1 MKGWSFGALIKALRG
16 AAFLDV
22 GNTANTVAAGD
33 DSRIVGSMQK
43 SANLSDVT
51 NVSSARNSIG
61 LGSANNVAFASVAA
75 TGPITGGNTTIY
87 TDAVT
92 VGGPDANNKHV
103 FFRNSTGAELGL
115 VYVSPYGSGN
125 MGLRVKEG
133 PELRIDANGNVTV
146 NGVANMQNNA
156 NIAGTANVGGL
167 VSAGAV
173 NGNYGTITTNFG
185 VQGVLTSGI
194 LNSGDGNFSN
204 NVAVTKTLTAN
215 KVATP
220 YVEATSQLIT
230 GSATVNGLSVQTN
243 ATINGTVLA
252 TNLAATNK
260 LTVNNEIVCNSIGVN
275 TDVTLGRTLNAQTV
289 VADGFICHNAGW
301 FGSTQQISAG
311 TQASIEANG
320 DIGGLIW
327 GNGSNVRGFLSTV
340 LANMRPTSDGASYW
354 RDPVTGITV
363 QWGRL
368 QSGTKN
374 TPTVYTM
381 PRAFNNRVLA
391 VFATIGVNW
400 AENQW
405 IYAELNGNSN
415 NSFMYKC
422 TEIGVGFGWLAIGI

>member
-75 TGPITGGNTTIY
+75 TGPINGGNTTIY

-115 VYVSPYGSGN
+115 VYVSPHGSGN

-146 NGVANMQNNA
+146 NG
-156 NIAGTANVGGL
+156 
-167 VSAGAV
+167 
-173 NGNYGTITTNFG
+173 
-185 VQGVLTSGI
+185 
-194 LNSGDGNFSN
+194 

-230 GSATVNGLSVQTN
+230 GSATVNSLVVATN

-260 LTVNNEIVCNSIGVN
+260 LTVNKEIVCNSIGVN
-275 TDVTLGRTLNAQTV
+275 TDIYMGGTLTAKTV

-301 FGSTQQISAG
+301 FGSTQQIAAS

-381 PRAFNNRVLA
+381 PRAFNNRLLA

-405 IYAELNGNSN
+405 IYAEPNGTSN